1 MIEFLPEG
9 YGPAFFLIDC
19 LNVLP
24 TQFLF
29 AFTLVKIL
37 GTRHPKLYWTLT
49 IASTLLFMPFR
60 TTVPLSLKALFSVVC
75 LLVLPIALLRG
86 NLFKKTMVV
95 VIANTIMAAAE
106 FPAGL
111 IWVALT
117 GSEIMDYGAVLTH
130 IPEYLGGA
138 ILFHMGCCILSL
150 WALYRICKYLG
161 ISEERSTQAGIKD
174 DIAYQAF
181 LPFVL
186 VQMPL
191 LYIVA
196 FMELQFMNASTV
208 DLFVAII
215 LYAAAIVADALLLF
229 DINRYQE
236 KERIDMEAEM
246 LSRSVDE
253 SLAAAS
259 AMQAS
264 LKEAAALRHDLRNH
278 MHVVKSLCEHGEY
291 EDARAYLD
299 ETRMTLLPKGSW
311 PSD

>member
-1 MIEFLPEG
+1 MIELLPEG

-60 TTVPLSLKALFSVVC
+60 TTIPLSLKALFSVVC

-117 GSEIMDYGAVLTH
+117 GSEIMDYDAVLAH
-130 IPEYLGGA
+130 IPEYFGDT
-138 ILFHMGCCILSL
+138 ILFHTSCCILAL
-150 WALYRICKYLG
+150 WALYRICERLG
-161 ISEERSTQAGIKD
+161 ISEEKSTQVSIKD
-174 DIAYQAF
+174 GIAYRAF

-196 FMELQFMNASTV
+196 FMGLQFMNASTT
-208 DLFVAII
+208 DLFIAIV
-215 LYAAAIVADALLLF
+215 LYAIAIVTDALLLF
-229 DINRYQE
+229 DIRRYQE
-236 KERIDMEAEM
+236 KERIDMEAEA

-259 AMQAS
+259 VMQAS
-264 LKEAAALRHDLRNH
+264 LQEAAVLRHDLRNH
-278 MHVVKSLCEHGEY
+278 MHVVKSLCEHGEH

-299 ETRMTLLPKGSW
+299 EARMTLFPEESRT
-311 PSD
+311 SF